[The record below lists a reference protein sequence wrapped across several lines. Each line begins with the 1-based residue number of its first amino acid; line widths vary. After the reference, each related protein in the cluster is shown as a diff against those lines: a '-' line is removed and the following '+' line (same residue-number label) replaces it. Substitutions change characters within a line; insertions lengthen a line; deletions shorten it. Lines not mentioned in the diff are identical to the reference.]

1 MTGNISQA
9 VSIAAL
15 HNAGNACKSGKP
27 KSPTRARLQT
37 PEPMLGLL
45 LGPLLGSLLGSL
57 NRVWT
62 GLWTRPLAPSTAAT
76 LSQQPGAAHD

>member
-9 VSIAAL
+9 VSITAL
-15 HNAGNACKSGKP
+15 HNTGNACKSSKP

-37 PEPMLGLL
+37 PEPMLGL
-45 LGPLLGSLLGSL
+45 LLGSL